1 MVLGIAMMAAM
12 LPTMI
17 GLNEATQGARD
28 QDENRRNTNRKQR
41 CHLVATCS
49 LDQGTPELRSQVH
62 NAQVQVGLDRKV
74 SVIVQR
80 SQLVM
85 RSLLINHLR
94 LVRLQLY
101 ITKQPSS
108 TMVPFNGGFFTH
120 PDFKPN
126 NTSGLVTITGEETPT
141 LRWVFLDSKTH
152 EMRWGGRPDTEGHTC
167 GPFDWTKDEQ
177 YVTLEGWEG
186 FLAVRLEQD
195 DTRERVDQQLGIVDG
210 REVWRLYFD
219 QNDDG
224 ADLPPNAK
232 GLEIRL
238 KRVMA
243 NS

>member
-62 NAQVQVGLDRKV
+62 NAQIQVGLDRK
-74 SVIVQR
+74 
-80 SQLVM
+80 
-85 RSLLINHLR
+85 
-94 LVRLQLY
+94 
-101 ITKQPSS
+101 
-108 TMVPFNGGFFTH
+108 
-120 PDFKPN
+120 PD
-126 NTSGLVTITGEETPT
+126 NTSGLVTVTGEETPT
-141 LRWVFLDSKTH
+141 LRWVFLDAKTH
-152 EMRWGGRPDTEGHTC
+152 EMRWGGRPDTEGHIC

-186 FLAVRLEQD
+186 FLAVQLEQD
-195 DTRERVDQQLGIVDG
+195 DTREQVNSQLGIVDG

-219 QNDDG
+219 HNDDG
-224 ADLPPNAK
+224 ADLPPKAK

-238 KRVMA
+238 KRAMA
-243 NS
+243 GS